1 LEILIKPW
9 AEAQAS
15 AFLVRQ
21 EVFIQEQKVPAE
33 LELDEFDPLAT
44 HALAYL
50 NGCCIGTAR
59 LVNLGSRK
67 AQIGRMAVL
76 APFRRQ
82 GVGSLLLEKL
92 ITLARSQGME
102 SIVLHSQVAAIPF
115 YEKQGFEAQGSIYAE
130 AGISHRNMILVLPK

>member
-21 EVFIQEQKVPAE
+21 EVFILEQKVPAE
-33 LELDEFDPLAT
+33 LEVDEFDPVAT

-50 NGCCIGTAR
+50 NGCCIGTGR
-59 LVNLGSRK
+59 LVDLGGSK

-76 APFRRQ
+76 VTFRSQ
-82 GVGSLLLEKL
+82 GVGSLLLAKL
-92 ITLARSQGME
+92 ITLASSQGMK
-102 SIVLHSQVAAIPF
+102 SIMLHSQVAAIPF
-115 YEKQGFEAQGSIYAE
+115 YEKQGFKAQGSIYAE
-130 AGISHRNMILVLPK
+130 AGIPHRNMMLVLP

>member
-1 LEILIKPW
+1 MEILIKPW

-50 NGCCIGTAR
+50 NERCIGTAR
-59 LVNLGSRK
+59 LVNLGGGK

-76 APFRRQ
+76 ALFRSR
-82 GVGSLLLEKL
+82 GVGSLLLDKL
-92 ITLARSQGME
+92 IALASSQGMK

-115 YEKQGFEAQGSIYAE
+115 YEKQGFEAQGPIYAE
-130 AGISHRNMILVLPK
+130 AGIPHRNMILVLPK